1 MEQKAG
7 KAAWQRGYNRIVKR
21 ALDLC
26 LSVVFIL
33 VFWPL
38 YLILALLVKL
48 DDPAGP
54 VLFKQ
59 DRLGRNGTVYKM
71 YKFRTMYHN
80 TEHTGSGVYSDGSDS
95 RVTKIGRILR
105 ATSLDELPQ
114 LFNVIR
120 GECSLIG
127 FRSPLTYHPWP
138 WEQYTEEQKKM
149 FVMRPGLTGWA
160 QVHGRRTVEWNKR
173 IAMNV
178 WYAENVSFLLDCK
191 ILWLTIATV
200 FSGRDN
206 ENKGKTV

>member
-1 MEQKAG
+1 MTHKSK
-7 KAAWQRGYNRIVKR
+7 KAAWQRGYNRIIKR
-21 ALDLC
+21 VLDLFF
-26 LSVVFIL
+26 SVIFLL

-38 YLILALLVKL
+38 YLILALLIKI
-48 DDPAGP
+48 DDPTGP
-54 VLFKQ
+54 ALFQQ
-59 DRLGRNGTVYKM
+59 DRIGRNGAIYKM
-71 YKFRTMYHN
+71 YKFRTMFPD
-80 TEHTGSGVYSDGSDS
+80 TEHTGSGAYSDGTDS
-95 RVTKIGRILR
+95 RVTRMGRFLR

-173 IAMNV
+173 IAMNI
-178 WYAENVSFLLDCK
+178 WYSENVSFFLDCK
-191 ILWLTIATV
+191 ILWLTIAAV